1 MEEIEQFSFFNLVT
15 LTFSLASR
23 MREEVARDEKVFLSN
38 NIFFHV
44 DETAN
49 GKCSCINA
57 LN

>member
-44 DETAN
+44 DEIAN
-49 GKCSCINA
+49 GKCCCINA